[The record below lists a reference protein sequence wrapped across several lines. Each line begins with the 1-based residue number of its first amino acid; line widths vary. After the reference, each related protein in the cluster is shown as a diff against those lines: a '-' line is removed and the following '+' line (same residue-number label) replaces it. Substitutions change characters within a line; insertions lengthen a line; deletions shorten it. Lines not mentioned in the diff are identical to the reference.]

1 LRSRLGGKDEAVSAE
16 PPIRVESAEP
26 KIFGLVPPAVA
37 LVLGVGALVVGAI
50 VLVAGG
56 LIAGIVW
63 LAAGIALIALAIDA
77 SRRWPA
83 SVLPR
88 LAVRIADGAG
98 RHLGLARVTAGA
110 WGEASRR
117 MVSLRHE
124 LRSLRPERDA
134 LLLALG
140 EAAYRD
146 DVEEMREL
154 RRRIGALDDRIGSCE
169 REMEGVVARTRK
181 RVRKERQAAR
191 PTESFAVEEA
201 PPPLRDD
208 EKTRTAPTAARSRP
222 ASPRSA

>member
-1 LRSRLGGKDEAVSAE
+1 VSAE
-16 PPIRVESAEP
+16 PPISVESAEP
-26 KIFGLVPPAVA
+26 RIFGLVPPAVA
-37 LVLGVGALVVGAI
+37 LVLGLGALIVGAV

-63 LAAGIALIALAIDA
+63 LAAGIALIALALDA

-83 SVLPR
+83 SALPR
-88 LAVRIADGAG
+88 FAVRIADGAG

-124 LRSLRPERDA
+124 LRSLRAERDA

-146 DVEEMREL
+146 EVDEVWDL
-154 RRRIGALDDRIGSCE
+154 RQRVAAIDDRIGSCE
-169 REMEGVVARTRK
+169 REMEGVVAKTRK

-191 PTESFAVEEA
+191 PTESFAVAEA
-201 PPPLRDD
+201 PPPLRED
-208 EKTRTAPTAARSRP
+208 EKTRTAPTAARRP
-222 ASPRSA
+222 TSPRSV